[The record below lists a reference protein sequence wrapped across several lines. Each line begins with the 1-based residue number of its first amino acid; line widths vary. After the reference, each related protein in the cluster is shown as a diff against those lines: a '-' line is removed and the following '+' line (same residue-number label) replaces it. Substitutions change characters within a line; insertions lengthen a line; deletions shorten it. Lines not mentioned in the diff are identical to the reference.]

1 MSGINILIMIFVSQK
16 VIKEFNPLSTLT
28 DSRVFSGIVSFSMKL
43 LLSAAS
49 VGVKII
55 VVDGNYDF

>member
-1 MSGINILIMIFVSQK
+1 
-16 VIKEFNPLSTLT
+16 
-28 DSRVFSGIVSFSMKL
+28 MKL

-55 VVDGNYDF
+55 AYNATKIIGNSGNNQEPNAVPNIKVNGRANRSNNRA